1 VWLPATTD
9 DVALPAFAV
18 AWLLLT
24 AGWAHSSKPAA
35 VADGTD
41 AQQMQTPAPQA
52 VPVNNH
58 MGMPVINIV
67 LHGMS

>member
-24 AGWAHSSKPAA
+24 TGWAHSSKPAA

-41 AQQMQTPAPQA
+41 AQQMQRPCSTGSA
-52 VPVNNH
+52 
-58 MGMPVINIV
+58 
-67 LHGMS
+67 SK